1 MDPISSAVLGVF
13 MRWVHI
19 LSVITLLGGMIFR
32 RFVLFP
38 VSEILDE
45 EQRKQ
50 IAAATA
56 RRSRRWVVLSAIGL
70 FISGTYNLAAKS
82 NIPPYYPLLFS
93 IKMLLA
99 LHVIVVS
106 FLVDR
111 ASINEER
118 RNRMMTGVVISGI
131 VIVLLSAYLRYLSNW
146 MVL

>member
-56 RRSRRWVVLSAIGL
+56 RRSRRWVTLAVIGL
-70 FISGTYNLAAKS
+70 FISGIYNLGVKS